1 MLFLRIL
8 EKKIALTINQAMD
21 GRNKKNKILKNKKN
35 LFSNKCN
42 FIKGVASIDGL
53 EHSNIPEVAFLGR
66 SNVGKSSL
74 LNAIT
79 KRAKLAHTSK
89 TPGRTQ
95 ELNFFSFGE
104 GDPIMTI
111 VDMPGY
117 GFAKASKSKIAEWTE
132 LSRHYLLNRS
142 NLRRVFLL
150 IDARHDIKP
159 SDEEIMCML
168 DNCAVSYQIVLTKI
182 DKIKD
187 RNKKISETENSV
199 KSHVA
204 VHPVVY
210 ATSSHKETGLD
221 DLRNEISS
229 LVE

>member
-1 MLFLRIL
+1 MKGI
-8 EKKIALTINQAMD
+8 D
-21 GRNKKNKILKNKKN
+21 KKNKPLKNKKD
-35 LFSNKCN
+35 LFSNRCN
-42 FIKGVASIDGL
+42 FIKGVASIEGL
-53 EHSNIPEVAFLGR
+53 EHSIIPEVAFLGR

-79 KRAKLAHTSK
+79 KRSKLAHTSK

-104 GDPIMTI
+104 DMPMMTI

-132 LSRHYLLNRS
+132 LSRYYLQNRS

-159 SDEEIMCML
+159 SDEEIMSML
-168 DNCAVSYQIVLTKI
+168 DNCAVSYQIILTKI

-187 RNKKISETENSV
+187 RDKKISKTLDSV

-204 VHPVVY
+204 VHPVIY
-210 ATSSHKETGLD
+210 STSSHKETGLE

-229 LVE
+229 LVD

>member
-1 MLFLRIL
+1 MKGI
-8 EKKIALTINQAMD
+8 D
-21 GRNKKNKILKNKKN
+21 KKNKPLKNKKD
-35 LFSNKCN
+35 LFSNRCD
-42 FIKGVASIDGL
+42 FIKGVAAIDGL
-53 EHSNIPEVAFLGR
+53 EHSIIPEVAFLGR

-79 KRAKLAHTSK
+79 KRSKLAHTSK

-104 GDPIMTI
+104 DIPMMTI

-132 LSRHYLLNRS
+132 LSRYYLQNRS

-159 SDEEIMCML
+159 SDEEIMSML
-168 DNCAVSYQIVLTKI
+168 DNCAVSYQIILTKI

-187 RNKKISETENSV
+187 RDKKISKTLDSV

-204 VHPVVY
+204 VHPVIY
-210 ATSSHKETGLD
+210 STSSHKETGLE

-229 LVE
+229 LVD

>member
-1 MLFLRIL
+1 MKGI
-8 EKKIALTINQAMD
+8 D
-21 GRNKKNKILKNKKN
+21 KKNKPLKNKKD
-35 LFSNKCN
+35 LFSNRCN
-42 FIKGVASIDGL
+42 FIKGVASIEGL
-53 EHSNIPEVAFLGR
+53 EHSIIPEVAFLGR

-79 KRAKLAHTSK
+79 KRSKLAHTSK

-104 GDPIMTI
+104 DMPMMTI

-132 LSRHYLLNRS
+132 LSRYYLQNRS

-159 SDEEIMCML
+159 SDEEIMSML
-168 DNCAVSYQIVLTKI
+168 DNCAVSYQIILTKI

-187 RNKKISETENSV
+187 RDKKISKTLDSV

-204 VHPVVY
+204 VHPVIY
-210 ATSSHKETGLD
+210 STSSHKETGLE
-221 DLRNEISS
+221 DLRNGISS
-229 LVE
+229 LVD

>member
-1 MLFLRIL
+1 MKGI
-8 EKKIALTINQAMD
+8 D
-21 GRNKKNKILKNKKN
+21 KKNKPLKNKKD
-35 LFSNKCN
+35 LFSNRCN
-42 FIKGVASIDGL
+42 FIKGVAAIDGL
-53 EHSNIPEVAFLGR
+53 EHSIIPEVAFLGR

-79 KRAKLAHTSK
+79 KRSKLAHTSK

-104 GDPIMTI
+104 DIPMMTI

-132 LSRHYLLNRS
+132 LSRYYLQNRS

-159 SDEEIMCML
+159 SDEEIMSML

-187 RNKKISETENSV
+187 RDKKISKTLDSV

-204 VHPVVY
+204 VHPVIY
-210 ATSSHKETGLD
+210 STSSHKETGLE

-229 LVE
+229 LVD

>member
-1 MLFLRIL
+1 MKGI
-8 EKKIALTINQAMD
+8 D
-21 GRNKKNKILKNKKN
+21 KKNKPLKNKKD
-35 LFSNKCN
+35 LFSNRCN
-42 FIKGVASIDGL
+42 FIKGVASIEGL
-53 EHSNIPEVAFLGR
+53 EHSIIPEVAFLGR

-79 KRAKLAHTSK
+79 KRSKLAHTSK

-104 GDPIMTI
+104 DIPMMTI

-132 LSRHYLLNRS
+132 LSRYYLQNRS

-159 SDEEIMCML
+159 SDEEIMSML
-168 DNCAVSYQIVLTKI
+168 DNCAVSYQIILTKI

-187 RNKKISETENSV
+187 RDKKISKTLDSV

-204 VHPVVY
+204 VHPVIY
-210 ATSSHKETGLD
+210 STSSHKETGLE

-229 LVE
+229 LVD

>member
-1 MLFLRIL
+1 MKGI
-8 EKKIALTINQAMD
+8 D
-21 GRNKKNKILKNKKN
+21 KKNKPLKNKKD
-35 LFSNKCN
+35 LFSNRCD
-42 FIKGVASIDGL
+42 FIKGVAAIDGL
-53 EHSNIPEVAFLGR
+53 EHSIIPEVAFLGR

-79 KRAKLAHTSK
+79 KRSKLAHTSK

-104 GDPIMTI
+104 DMPMMTI

-132 LSRHYLLNRS
+132 LSRYYLQNRS

-159 SDEEIMCML
+159 SDEEIMSML
-168 DNCAVSYQIVLTKI
+168 DNCAVSYQIILTKI

-187 RNKKISETENSV
+187 RDKKISKTLDSV

-204 VHPVVY
+204 VHPVIY
-210 ATSSHKETGLD
+210 STSSHKETGLE

-229 LVE
+229 LVD

>member
-1 MLFLRIL
+1 MP
-8 EKKIALTINQAMD
+8 M
-21 GRNKKNKILKNKKN
+21 
-35 LFSNKCN
+35 
-42 FIKGVASIDGL
+42 
-53 EHSNIPEVAFLGR
+53 
-66 SNVGKSSL
+66 
-74 LNAIT
+74 
-79 KRAKLAHTSK
+79 
-89 TPGRTQ
+89 
-95 ELNFFSFGE
+95 
-104 GDPIMTI
+104 MTI

-132 LSRHYLLNRS
+132 LSRYYLQNRS

-159 SDEEIMCML
+159 SDEEIMSML

-187 RNKKISETENSV
+187 RDKKISKTLESV

-204 VHPVVY
+204 VHPVIY
-210 ATSSHKETGLD
+210 STSSHKETGLE

-229 LVE
+229 LVD

>member
-1 MLFLRIL
+1 MKGI
-8 EKKIALTINQAMD
+8 D
-21 GRNKKNKILKNKKN
+21 KKNKPLKNKKD
-35 LFSNKCN
+35 LFSNRCN
-42 FIKGVASIDGL
+42 FIKGVAAIDGL
-53 EHSNIPEVAFLGR
+53 EHSIIPEVAFLGR

-79 KRAKLAHTSK
+79 KRSKLAHTSK

-104 GDPIMTI
+104 DMPMMTI

-132 LSRHYLLNRS
+132 LSRYYLQNRS

-159 SDEEIMCML
+159 SDEEIMSML
-168 DNCAVSYQIVLTKI
+168 DNCAVSYQIILTKI

-187 RNKKISETENSV
+187 RDKKISKTLESV

-204 VHPVVY
+204 VHPVIY
-210 ATSSHKETGLD
+210 STSSHKETGLE

-229 LVE
+229 LVD